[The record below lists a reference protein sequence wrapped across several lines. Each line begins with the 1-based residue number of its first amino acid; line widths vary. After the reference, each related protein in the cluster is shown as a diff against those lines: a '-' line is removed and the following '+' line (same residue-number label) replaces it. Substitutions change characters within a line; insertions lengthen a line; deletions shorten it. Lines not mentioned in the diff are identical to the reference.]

1 MCGIVGYIGKKQ
13 ASPILINGLAKLE
26 YRGYD
31 SAGVALHI
39 NGELRVF
46 KTPGKLEKLK
56 NLLSENYKD
65 IQDASLAIGHTRWA
79 THGIPNEVNAH
90 PHTSSCDSIS
100 IVHNGIIENYR
111 TIKKDLE
118 EKGYTFKSDTD
129 TEVMVNL
136 IAEKKKEFKDI
147 FPSVQ
152 AAMKEVEGDFAIVV
166 LDKMADDRMIVAKR
180 HAPLVVGVGE
190 DENFVA
196 SDVPAM
202 LDYTRKVI
210 YIDDD
215 EVAEIKK
222 DRVQICNLDGKKIFK
237 PVDYIPWEPVAL
249 EKMGYK
255 HFMLKEIHEQP
266 GIVRQVL
273 AGRLIKPELPITL
286 EEVKL
291 SGQQL
296 ENINKI
302 QVIAC
307 GTSYHAGLVGEYVIE
322 ELTGIPVEVELASE
336 VIDRRSVVDDKTLV
350 IAVSQSGETADTRA
364 AITIA
369 HKSNAHVLV
378 VTNRIDSA
386 MAREADS
393 IVHVRAGIEI
403 SVAATKSFI
412 AQLIAF
418 YLIALFL
425 AEKKNSYPA
434 DGLKKIKTG
443 LFDLSSK
450 LEQVLNNQEDI
461 KHCARAYYNFKDFI
475 FLARGINFPIALEG
489 ALKLKEISYINATGY
504 QAGEMKHGP
513 IAMLDNSM
521 PVLSIVTPDKVYKKT
536 ISNALE
542 AKSRDARMI
551 AVGLQH
557 DETLES
563 IFEDV
568 MHVPETDEFLSPVLN
583 VVPLQLLAYYIAEF
597 LGKDVDQ
604 PRNLAKT
611 VTVL

>member
-13 ASPILINGLAKLE
+13 ASPILINGLSKLE

-31 SAGVALHI
+31 SAGVALHLD
-39 NGELRVF
+39 GDLKLF

-56 NLLSENYKD
+56 NLLSENYKC
-65 IQDASLAIGHTRWA
+65 ISDASLGIGHTRWA

-90 PHTSSCDSIS
+90 PHTSSDDSIAL
-100 IVHNGIIENYR
+100 VHNGIIENYA
-111 TIKKDLE
+111 TLKKELE
-118 EKGYTFKSDTD
+118 AKGFTFKSDTD
-129 TEVMVNL
+129 TEVMTNL
-136 IAEKKKEFKDI
+136 IAEKKKHTSDLFVAVQQALKD
-147 FPSVQ
+147 
-152 AAMKEVEGDFAIVV
+152 VEGDFAIVV
-166 LDKMADDRMIVAKR
+166 LDKSVQNKMVVAKR
-180 HAPLVVGVGE
+180 HAPLVIGIGE
-190 DENFVA
+190 GENFVA
-196 SDVPAM
+196 SDVPAL

-210 YIDDD
+210 YLDDD
-215 EVAEIKK
+215 EVAEIYI
-222 DRVQICNLDGKKIFK
+222 DRVQISDLNGRKIFK

-266 GIVRQVL
+266 AIVRQVL
-273 AGRLIKPELPITL
+273 AGRLIKPELPVTL

-302 QVIAC
+302 QIIAC
-307 GTSYHAGLVGEYVIE
+307 GTSYHAGLVGEYAIE

-393 IVHVRAGIEI
+393 VVHVRAGIEI
-403 SVAATKSFI
+403 SVAATKSFT

-425 AEKKNSYPA
+425 AEKKNSYSA
-434 DGLKKIKTG
+434 EGLKKIKAS
-443 LFDLSSK
+443 LFELSSK
-450 LEQVLNNQEDI
+450 LDQILNNQEDI
-461 KHCARAYYNFKDFI
+461 KHCARTYYNFKDFI

-551 AVGLQH
+551 AVALQH
-557 DETLES
+557 DEQIES
-563 IFEDV
+563 IFADV